1 MIIPNLQIGIKIATF
16 IPFII
21 LGIIGNFLL
30 LNIIVRNRALQTP
43 TNLLLANMA
52 SADLVTITVA
62 PILFL
67 YHDFYQM
74 YPLGP
79 VGCKMQ
85 GFIDGAYKFT

>member
-1 MIIPNLQIGIKIATF
+1 M
-16 IPFII
+16 
-21 LGIIGNFLL
+21 
-30 LNIIVRNRALQTP
+30 LNIIIRNRALQTP

-52 SADLVTITVA
+52 TADLVTITVA

-79 VGCKMQ
+79 IGCKMQ
-85 GFIDGAYKFT
+85 GFTDGTMFILIETIH